1 MNSHLII
8 PIVGGLVCLIGLL
21 SIGLWMLAEQ
31 KREQAWSSRR
41 EQTIGAYL
49 KPKVTSA
56 PSLMLSA
63 RQKEKPANALA
74 QVHGLFGWREDRRSQ
89 YPMTWWGVALVMLG
103 PSTIAGLLA
112 TKIFGTAGWFL
123 VAAVDVILTR
133 TFLKYCT
140 EKVSREL
147 LSQFPDALSM
157 VSRSVRV
164 GVPLGEAIKVVAR
177 EGLMP
182 TREEFGRA
190 SDAVAIGVDL
200 EGALV
205 EMAERNDLA
214 EYRFFATAL
223 ALQSQTGG
231 GLTETLDTL
240 ADTIRKREAARKRG
254 NALAS
259 EAKTSIYVLVVLPI
273 VTGVMLYVSNPDY
286 IGILFTTS
294 GGEKLL
300 AVAVGML
307 FMGLFSMQQIIK
319 RSLGG

>member
-1 MNSHLII
+1 MSTSLAFIMA
-8 PIVGGLVCLIGLL
+8 GGLVCLMGLIGAGLWLL
-21 SIGLWMLAEQ
+21 SEQ
-31 KREQAWSSRR
+31 KQEAAWAARR
-41 EQTIGAYL
+41 EATIGGYL
-49 KPKVTSA
+49 KPKLSA
-56 PSLMLSA
+56 GPALIMSA
-63 RQKEKPANALA
+63 RQQAKPATALA
-74 QVHGLFGWREDRRSQ
+74 TLHSIVGWREDRKSQ
-89 YPMTWWGVALVMLG
+89 YPMTWWGVVLVMLG
-103 PSTIAGLLA
+103 PAMIGGLLA
-112 TKIFGTAGWFL
+112 TKLLGSLGWVGTVLIDLF
-123 VAAVDVILTR
+123 LTR

-140 EKVSREL
+140 GKVSREL

-157 VSRSVRV
+157 IARSVRV

-190 SDAVAIGVDL
+190 ADAVAIGVDL
-200 EGALV
+200 EVALV

-240 ADTIRKREAARKRG
+240 ADTIRKRDAARKRG

-259 EAKTSIYVLVVLPI
+259 EAKTSIYVLAVLPI
-273 VTGVMLYVSNPDY
+273 VSGVMLWVSNPDY

-294 GGEKLL
+294 GGNKLL

-307 FMGLFSMQQIIK
+307 CMGLFAMQKIVK
-319 RSLGG
+319 KTLS

>member
-1 MNSHLII
+1 MSPHL
-8 PIVGGLVCLIGLL
+8 PFLLVGGFICLLGLGATGIWLL
-21 SIGLWMLAEQ
+21 SEQ
-31 KREQAWSSRR
+31 KREQQWLERR
-41 EQTIGAYL
+41 DATIGGYL
-49 KPKVTSA
+49 KPKVSA
-56 PSLMLSA
+56 GPALMLSA
-63 RQKEKPANALA
+63 RQKEKPADALA
-74 QVHGLFGWREDRRSQ
+74 QLYSLFNWREERRSQ

-103 PSTIAGLLA
+103 PSTVGALLA
-112 TKIFGTAGWFL
+112 TKVMGPVGWFGVPIIDIL
-123 VAAVDVILTR
+123 LTR
-133 TFLKYCT
+133 MFLGYCAS
-140 EKVSREL
+140 KVSREL

-157 VSRSVRV
+157 VARSVRV
-164 GVPLGEAIKVVAR
+164 GVPLGEAIKVVSR

-190 SDAVAIGVDL
+190 ADAVAIGVDL
-200 EGALV
+200 ENALV

-259 EAKTSIYVLVVLPI
+259 EAKTSIYVLAALPI
-273 VTGVMLYVSNPDY
+273 VSGVMLYVSNPDY
-286 IGILFTTS
+286 ISILFTTA

-300 AVAVGML
+300 AIAVGMEIT
-307 FMGLFSMQQIIK
+307 GLAAMQQIIK
-319 RSLGG
+319 KTLT